1 MGYGIGQ
8 SGNSFRDPFGARHF
22 REGGN
27 PMTSI
32 SPRLKSLGPRLRGD
46 DDFIFQGFK
55 NLRMRLA
62 AVVGGLLAM
71 LSIGHANAAA
81 PDERTTQVKQEA
93 SACCPI
99 VELRQYTLYP
109 GTRDAFIPLFE
120 STFIESQEAVGIVLT
135 GLFRDIND
143 ANRFIWMRGFDSMQ
157 ARLKALTDFYYGPV
171 WQAHREQAN
180 PMLYDNDNVLL
191 LHPAATGSGF
201 VVDAGKRPAV
211 GDRPVRNDFVVGT
224 IYYFEQPVP
233 EAFVAQFEQELKPLF
248 EKSGA
253 RVLASYASEKSPNTF
268 ERLPVREQDNVFVW
282 FAGFADRQAYDQY
295 IDRLGRDE
303 RWSGELFARLNKAL
317 QRPPETLMLQPT
329 ARSLVGH

>member
-1 MGYGIGQ
+1 MGFFI
-8 SGNSFRDPFGARHF
+8 ARRS

-27 PMTSI
+27 PVALI
-32 SPRLKSLGPRLRGD
+32 SPRLKSLGSRLRGN
-46 DDFIFQGFK
+46 DDFVFRGLN
-55 NLRMRLA
+55 NLRVRLA
-62 AVVGGLLAM
+62 TIATGLVTM
-71 LSIGHANAAA
+71 LSVGPAVAAQPEKDTMQAKHA
-81 PDERTTQVKQEA
+81 PT
-93 SACCPI
+93 ACCPI

-109 GTRDAFIPLFE
+109 GKRDAFIPLFE

-135 GLFRDIND
+135 GLFHDSND

-157 ARLKALTDFYYGPV
+157 ARHKALTDFYYGPV

-191 LHPAATGSGF
+191 LHPAASGSGF

-211 GDRPVRNDFVVGT
+211 GERPARNDFVVGT
-224 IYYFEQPVP
+224 LYYFDQPVP
-233 EAFVAQFEQELKPLF
+233 DEFVAQFEQDLKPLF

-253 RVLASYASEKSPNTF
+253 HVLASYVSEKSPNTF
-268 ERLPVREQDNVFVW
+268 ARLPVREKDNVFVW

-303 RWSGELFARLNKAL
+303 RWSGELFASLNKAL
-317 QRPPETLMLQPT
+317 LRPPETLMLQPT
-329 ARSLVGH
+329 TRSLVGH

>member
-1 MGYGIGQ
+1 
-8 SGNSFRDPFGARHF
+8 
-22 REGGN
+22 
-27 PMTSI
+27 
-32 SPRLKSLGPRLRGD
+32 
-46 DDFIFQGFK
+46 
-55 NLRMRLA
+55 MRLA

-71 LSIGHANAAA
+71 LSVGHAGAAA
-81 PDERTTQVKQEA
+81 PEKPATHPGHATT
-93 SACCPI
+93 ACCPI

-143 ANRFIWMRGFDSMQ
+143 ANRFVWMRGFDSMQ

-171 WQAHREQAN
+171 WQAHRGQAN

-233 EAFVAQFEQELKPLF
+233 EAFVAQFEQEFKPLF

-253 RVLASYASEKSPNTF
+253 RVLASYVSEKSPNTF

-303 RWSGELFARLNKAL
+303 RWNGGLFASLNKAL

>member
-8 SGNSFRDPFGARHF
+8 AGRSFMGFFIARRS

-27 PMTSI
+27 PVALI
-32 SPRLKSLGPRLRGD
+32 SPRLKSLGSRLRGN
-46 DDFIFQGFK
+46 DDFVFRGLN
-55 NLRMRLA
+55 NLRVRLA
-62 AVVGGLLAM
+62 TIATGLVTM
-71 LSIGHANAAA
+71 LSVGHAVAAQPEKDTMQAKHA
-81 PDERTTQVKQEA
+81 PT
-93 SACCPI
+93 ACCPI

-109 GTRDAFIPLFE
+109 GKRDAFIPLFE

-135 GLFRDIND
+135 GLFRDSND

-157 ARLKALTDFYYGPV
+157 ARHKALTDFYYGPV

-191 LHPAATGSGF
+191 LHPAASGSGF

-211 GDRPVRNDFVVGT
+211 GERPARNDFVVGT
-224 IYYFEQPVP
+224 LYYFDQPVP
-233 EAFVAQFEQELKPLF
+233 DEFVAQFEQDLKPLF

-253 RVLASYASEKSPNTF
+253 HVLASYVSEKSPNTF
-268 ERLPVREQDNVFVW
+268 ARLPVREKDNVFVW

-303 RWSGELFARLNKAL
+303 RWSGELFASLNKAL
-317 QRPPETLMLQPT
+317 LRPPETLMLQPT
-329 ARSLVGH
+329 TRSLVGH